1 MKSNT
6 WAKTILTVYRY
17 LERIAG
23 AIDKLINRQAMNSY
37 YSNFTNDSVIDVAN
51 KIIELG
57 ERKVKLIN
65 IKVLTEKALEGIDE
79 LYAKLLVEK
88 YIHSCK
94 GDDIAKENNLAM
106 RTYFRRLSQAEN
118 CFSSFFASKGFTEK
132 KLSEYLKDEKWIIDV
147 FEKFETNE
155 NQEEL
160 SNVVN
165 F

>member
-132 KLSEYLKDEKWIIDV
+132 KLSEYLKNEKWIIDV

-160 SNVVN
+160 SNVVD